1 MQMTRGWTGSRL
13 AALTLTFGLAAGASA
28 SAAPMTVGNTAT
40 LMSYKTSGTIDT
52 DTGVSGPT
60 DVVAINFRSVDEG
73 SFQSPSSFSLGEFV
87 VAALPQGVV
96 TSYANTPF
104 KISYFAEKVDGVTP
118 EVNETPITFTGVL
131 NGTVSGPSQ
140 SDVVATFDP
149 ITNDEFR
156 TGNYLNTI
164 SILSPEVSL
173 VPSTTNGGRTT
184 AQARLRS
191 QLSPL
196 PPPVPEPATLT
207 IFATAIVGLG
217 LRRRLRA
224 RVA

>member
-1 MQMTRGWTGSRL
+1 MQMTHGWTGLRM
-13 AALTLTFGLAAGASA
+13 AALTLAFGLTATV
-28 SAAPMTVGNTAT
+28 AAPAAPIKGETPAT

-52 DTGVSGPT
+52 STGITGPT

-96 TSYANTPF
+96 TTYTNTPF
-104 KISYFAEKVDGVTP
+104 KISYFTEAVDGVTP
-118 EVNETPITFTGVL
+118 DPNDSPITVSGVL

-149 ITNDEFR
+149 ITDSAFR
-156 TGNYLNTI
+156 TGNFLNTI

-184 AQARLRS
+184 AQARIRS
-191 QLSPL
+191 ELSPV

-207 IFATAIVGLG
+207 IFVAAIAGLG

-224 RVA
+224 RLA